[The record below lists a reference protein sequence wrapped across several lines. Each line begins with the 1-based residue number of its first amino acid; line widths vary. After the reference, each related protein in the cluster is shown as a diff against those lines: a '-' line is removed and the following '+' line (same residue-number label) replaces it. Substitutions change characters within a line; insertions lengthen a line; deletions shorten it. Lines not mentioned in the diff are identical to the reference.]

1 MRLLLSLFDD
11 PVALINEKTTRKSS
25 LLLID
30 TLSGKK
36 RFINTPVLESPHAGI
51 TGLDYSGDW
60 LCANLFNVD
69 GDSVF
74 SYLYLI
80 HMSTGKTS
88 LYELKFAHYAH
99 DLVSVY
105 PGQIYTNCISTDT
118 MVGAVFS
125 PTTGQLIREDVHFTL
140 PNGGFGRFGF
150 NSMCNYRNKWYASLM
165 MDSHDYY
172 NGVVMELSTQRAIY
186 SNVQKPNSIFFNS
199 NHRLC
204 FCEAGAGTVH
214 LGDQIAYVG
223 GYPQGIVEDQNEG
236 GYWVAVHLLPEV
248 ALVFVKYNG
257 KVTDNIIPLDDL
269 RVFKMVEVK
278 GKWLNQL
285 L

>member
-11 PVALINEKTTRKSS
+11 PVALSNEKISRTSS

-30 TLSGKK
+30 TSSNKK
-36 RFINTPVLESPHAGI
+36 RFIRTPVLESPHAGI

-74 SYLYLI
+74 SYLYLT
-80 HMSTGKTS
+80 HLTTGRTA
-88 LYELKFAHYAH
+88 LHELKFAHYAH

-105 PGQIYTNCISTDT
+105 PGQVYTNCISTDT
-118 MVGAVFS
+118 MVGALFS
-125 PTTGQLIREDVHFTL
+125 PATGQIIREDIHFTL
-140 PNGGFGRFGF
+140 PNGGYGRWAF
-150 NSMCNYRNKWYASLM
+150 NSMCNYRSKWYASMM
-165 MDSHDYY
+165 MDPDGNY
-172 NGVVMELSTQRAIY
+172 NGVIIELSNQRAIY
-186 SNVQKPNSIFFNS
+186 SNVNKPNSIFFNT

-204 FCEAGAGTVH
+204 FCEAGAGKIH
-214 LGDQIAYVG
+214 LGDQIAHVG

-236 GYWVAVHLLPEV
+236 GYWVAVHLLPET

-257 KVTDNIIPLDDL
+257 ELTEKIIPLDNL
-269 RVFKMVEVK
+269 HVFKIVEVK
-278 GKWLNQL
+278 GVWLNQL